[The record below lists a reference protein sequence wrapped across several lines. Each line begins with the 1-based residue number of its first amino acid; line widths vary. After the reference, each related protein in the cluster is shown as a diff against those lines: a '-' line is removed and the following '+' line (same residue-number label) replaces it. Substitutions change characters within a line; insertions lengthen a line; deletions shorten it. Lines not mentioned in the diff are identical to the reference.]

1 MNTGVTTAT
10 LPMTM
15 TGLVAIL
22 IGFGL
27 VLIARRTRGGE
38 HS

>member
-1 MNTGVTTAT
+1 VNTGVTNAT

-15 TGLVAIL
+15 TGLAAIL

-27 VLIARRTRGGE
+27 VLIARRRSGE
-38 HS
+38 HG